1 MILASIITHYLTL
14 WKLWHENLCQ
24 KKKKLREIPRCMCP
38 APEYQK
44 ANSPCWLHL
53 EKCEAS
59 LRFQWLDPLLCFF
72 DLGLP
77 WYLNLSCLK
86 IFIH

>member
-1 MILASIITHYLTL
+1 
-14 WKLWHENLCQ
+14 
-24 KKKKLREIPRCMCP
+24 MCP